1 MGRKEG
7 RAPTSSATS
16 ISPRAFLSAAATQF
30 SADEEREQR
39 GEAAPGPIASDTV
52 RQFFRFPRPSS
63 SFSSRRYWRSAGHEP
78 KGFSFTASNW
88 WVIKSLPC
96 RNDQRQR
103 KMLKPNAATR
113 FWGKLSCKRGKRK
126 KKGGGVDITARAHA
140 SSGWRKREAP
150 TQEGIFL
157 LLLSLLGAISI
168 PKLGC
173 LGCNL
178 SFGRRKRVLG
188 AFRASERGLR
198 WGWSPVLSG
207 SSRSLSAFFG
217 LQISYFSFVDH
228 GFIMSTRLTH
238 IFKRLAECAWALRH
252 FFIWVF
258 FSRTPGRET
267 MDSKTNIS
275 NKALVLK
282 WNMSKDW
289 LERRARR
296 SQHMNEKTE
305 AVMNTLFKP

>member
-126 KKGGGVDITARAHA
+126 KKGGGGYNSACARFE
-140 SSGWRKREAP
+140 WMTE
-150 TQEGIFL
+150 T
-157 LLLSLLGAISI
+157 
-168 PKLGC
+168 
-173 LGCNL
+173 
-178 SFGRRKRVLG
+178 
-188 AFRASERGLR
+188 
-198 WGWSPVLSG
+198 G
-207 SSRSLSAFFG
+207 ST
-217 LQISYFSFVDH
+217 D
-228 GFIMSTRLTH
+228 TR
-238 IFKRLAECAWALRH
+238 RH
-252 FFIWVF
+252 FFVVVVVVGSHF
-258 FSRTPGRET
+258 N
-267 MDSKTNIS
+267 SK
-275 NKALVLK
+275 ARVLR
-282 WNMSKDW
+282 
-289 LERRARR
+289 L
-296 SQHMNEKTE
+296 
-305 AVMNTLFKP
+305 